1 MMIRQV
7 ISTLAGGDS
16 LGFEEAAAVMEAIM
30 NGEATPTQIAAFL
43 VALRFKGETVEEI
56 AGLATT
62 MRARAVP
69 VIAAQPL
76 VDTCGT
82 GGDGAGT
89 FNISTA
95 AALVAAGAGARVAK
109 HGNRAASSQC
119 GSADVLEELGVKID
133 LGPAGVTACIE
144 EIGIGFM
151 LAPVFHPAMKYAAVP
166 RREIGIRTVFNV
178 LGPLSS
184 PARPEAQVIG
194 VGEQGL
200 GEKLA
205 AAVCCLGIKRAFVV
219 CSADHLDEISI
230 TSPTRVW
237 EIAEGEV
244 RTPYEITSA
253 QFGFQ
258 EAALDDI
265 AGGTVAENA
274 AILRRI
280 LDGEPGPRREA
291 TLLNAAAALVVGG
304 WAADMAAGIAQA
316 AAAIDDGQAKAKLG
330 ELVKLSQSLGDKDG
344 C

>member
-1 MMIRQV
+1 MIKEA

-16 LGFEEAAAVMEAIM
+16 LGFEESAAVMEAIM
-30 NGEATPTQIAAFL
+30 NGAATPAQIAAFL

-62 MRARAVP
+62 MRSRAVP
-69 VIAAQPL
+69 VTAEPPL

-95 AALVAAGAGARVAK
+95 AAIVAAGAGARVAK

-133 LGPAGVTACIE
+133 LGPAGVAACIA

-151 LAPVFHPAMKYAAVP
+151 LAPVFHPAMKHAAAP

-178 LGPLSS
+178 LGPLAN
-184 PARPEAQVIG
+184 PARPQAQVIG
-194 VGEQGL
+194 VGERGL

-205 AAVCCLGIKRAFVV
+205 AAVCSLGIERAFVV
-219 CSADHLDEISI
+219 CGTDHLDEISV
-230 TSPTRVW
+230 TGPTRVW
-237 EIAEGEV
+237 EIAGGEV
-244 RTPYEITSA
+244 KTPYEITPG
-253 QFGFQ
+253 QFGFR
-258 EAALDDI
+258 EAALEDI

-280 LDGEPGPRREA
+280 LDGEEGPRREA

-304 WAADMAAGIAQA
+304 WANDMETGIAQA
-316 AAAIDDGQAKAKLG
+316 TAAIDRGRARNKMDDLI
-330 ELVKLSQSLGDKDG
+330 KLSQSLGENNK